1 MKEVFFFLEVISCRL
16 LQVVLTEDNS
26 SFSCAAEICRA
37 AEVAVSETTT
47 VGDVQNG
54 LTKLLIKKQWEFWMR

>member
-1 MKEVFFFLEVISCRL
+1 VISCRL

-54 LTKLLIKKQWEFWMR
+54 LTKLLIKKQWEF